1 MNKLEISAKPK
12 LAIITSGGD
21 APGMNAAIRAVT
33 LKAIQNGYQ
42 VLGFIAGFH
51 GIISKDFIDLS
62 LKNVDNIIH
71 KGGTI
76 LKTARCKAMY
86 ESLGVKQAATSLNDL
101 NIDALVVIGGDGS
114 FKGAQA
120 LGQQW
125 QGKLIGI
132 PGTID
137 NDINGTDQTIGF
149 WTAIDTALDCID
161 KIRDT
166 ADAFDRIFVIEVMG
180 RDCGFIAMES
190 GIASGAQQII
200 CHELIENE
208 SEFIAQLLES
218 IKEATK
224 QSYPQSYVIVI
235 AENALSFSTAE
246 LAQKISDYTDV
257 DTRSAILG
265 YVQRGGAPVA
275 MDRVLATQLGI
286 SAVDAI
292 CNHKTNIMVGMKKS
306 EIIHFPL
313 SDTSQKNITNQAL
326 IKRLEQFSFNLT
338 I

>member
-1 MNKLEISAKPK
+1 MNKISLVAKPK
-12 LAIITSGGD
+12 LAVISSGGD

-33 LKAIQNGYQ
+33 LKAMQNGYE

-51 GIISKDFIDLS
+51 GIINKDCVQLS
-62 LKNVDNIIH
+62 LKNLDNIIH

-76 LKTARCKAMY
+76 LKTARCQAMY
-86 ESLGVKQAATSLNDL
+86 DTSGVKQAASSLKYL
-101 NIDALVVIGGDGS
+101 EIAALVVIGGDGS

-120 LGQQW
+120 LGKHWRGQ
-125 QGKLIGI
+125 LIGI

-137 NDINGTDQTIGF
+137 NDIYGTDQTIGF

-200 CHELIENE
+200 CHELIDDEETYIN
-208 SEFIAQLLES
+208 QLLDS
-218 IKEATK
+218 IKLATM
-224 QSYPQSYVIVI
+224 QSHPQSYVIVV

-246 LAQKISDYTDV
+246 LAKKISEHTKI

-265 YVQRGGAPVA
+265 YIQRGGAPGA

-292 CNHKTNIMVGMKKS
+292 CENKSNIMVGMNKS

-313 SDTSQKNITNQAL
+313 THTSNKNINNQKL

>member
-1 MNKLEISAKPK
+1 MNKISLVAKPK
-12 LAIITSGGD
+12 LAVITSGGD

-33 LKAIQNGYQ
+33 LKAMQNGYE

-51 GIISKDFIDLS
+51 GIINKDYVQLS
-62 LKNVDNIIH
+62 LKNIDNIIH

-76 LKTARCKAMY
+76 LKTARCKDMY
-86 ESLGVKQAATSLNDL
+86 DTSGVKQAASSLKSL
-101 NIDALVVIGGDGS
+101 EIDALVVIGGDGS
-114 FKGAQA
+114 FKGAQS
-120 LGQQW
+120 LSTHWPGQ
-125 QGKLIGI
+125 LIGI

-200 CHELIENE
+200 CHELIDDEETYIN
-208 SEFIAQLLES
+208 QLLDS
-218 IKEATK
+218 IKQATK
-224 QSYPQSYVIVI
+224 QSHPQSYVIVV
-235 AENALSFSTAE
+235 AENALSFPTAE
-246 LAQKISDYTDV
+246 LAKKISEHTKI

-292 CNHKTNIMVGMKKS
+292 CKNKTNMMVGMNKS

-313 SDTSQKNITNQAL
+313 SQTSNKNINNQKL